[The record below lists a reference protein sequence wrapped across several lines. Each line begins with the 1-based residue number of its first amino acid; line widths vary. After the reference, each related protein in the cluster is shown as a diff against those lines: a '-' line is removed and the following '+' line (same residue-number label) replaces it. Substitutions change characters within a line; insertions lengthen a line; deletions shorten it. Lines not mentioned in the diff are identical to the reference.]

1 MKTFLQIFF
10 KIFILLI
17 IPFAA
22 QSQDFVKEYSINNLT
37 TKFRSS
43 TVSSTSNQEIVVVG
57 DALEF
62 PSTNNNDLIILQMSD
77 TGKIIRS
84 KILRLPGSDEIA
96 YNIIPTKN
104 GGYAIMGTTNKYDI
118 ADILILIIDA
128 NFSTIS
134 LRVYKQN
141 DLLPF
146 DRPNGI
152 VQTPEEDFLISS
164 RMSYGFTAVYDARP
178 NFLKIAK
185 NGQVLFSK
193 KLNGYNTFYP
203 TGLMQLKNSNGE
215 SIMAGSF
222 RIGSEICCNSFNLQP
237 ILMKFDSLGNLIK
250 AKALHGDI
258 TQDTYQNN
266 GFYGLKE
273 ISDSSIVALGNCK
286 TIPGQPAPQLLQS
299 AFFLKIDK
307 ELNQIAFK
315 IYASQS
321 NDDQVSH
328 TFNEIDGNLI
338 LQGANYPIGENPNIW
353 YTRTDLNGNLDF
365 GNEMQITRF
374 VNPNALTYNT
384 GASNFY
390 AFKNP
395 QTNSIRVLGT
405 GFTKK
410 NNSTGV
416 LIATAMNQE
425 VNSTDCFSNTNFTQS
440 SAQML
445 ESSVNVT
452 LTSRVTTVTN
462 LNGILD
468 SVFIDDVTSC
478 GVVASVF
485 PAVFIDNIPPSIYEF
500 DIKLNPAST
509 YTTIDFETSKGNDY
523 FTLQIYNVLG
533 QKIATLIDN
542 QLLTGK
548 NSVRWDCANY
558 SNGSYYVVLIRNGS
572 IDTRKLLIM
581 NNGR

>member
-57 DALEF
+57 DALES
-62 PSTNNNDLIILQMSD
+62 PSTNNNDLIVLQMSD

-128 NFSTIS
+128 NFSIIS
-134 LRVYKQN
+134 LRIYKQN

-164 RMSYGFTAVYDARP
+164 RMSYGFTAVHDARP

-203 TGLMQLKNSNGE
+203 TGLLQLKNSNGE

-237 ILMKFDSLGNLIK
+237 MLMKFDSLGNLIK

-258 TQDTYQNN
+258 TSDTYQNN
-266 GFYGLKE
+266 GFYGLKQ
-273 ISDSSIVALGNCK
+273 ISDGSIVALGNCK

-307 ELNQIAFK
+307 ELDQIAFK
-315 IYASQS
+315 IYTSQS

-328 TFNEIDGNLI
+328 TFNEINGNLI
-338 LQGANYPIGENPNIW
+338 FQGANYPIGENPNIW
-353 YTRTDLNGNLDF
+353 YSRTDLNGNLNF

-384 GASNFY
+384 GANNFY
-390 AFKNP
+390 AFNNP
-395 QTNSIRVLGT
+395 QNNSIRVLGT

-425 VNSTDCFSNTNFTQS
+425 VNSTDCFSNTNFTQT

-445 ESSVNVT
+445 ESAVNVT

-462 LNGILD
+462 LNEILD
-468 SVFIDDVTSC
+468 SVFIDDVTTC

-485 PAVFIDNIPPSIYEF
+485 PAVFIDTISPSIYEF

-509 YTTIDFETSKGNDY
+509 YTTIDFETSEGNDY